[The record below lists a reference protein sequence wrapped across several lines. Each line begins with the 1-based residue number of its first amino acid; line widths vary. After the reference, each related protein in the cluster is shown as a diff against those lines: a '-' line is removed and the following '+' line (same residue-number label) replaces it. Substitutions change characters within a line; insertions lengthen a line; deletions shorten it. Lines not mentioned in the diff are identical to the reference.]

1 MLRNRR
7 AGTIAGAAVLAV
19 FAGQLLTAADDVV
32 VIKGG
37 TFSFEAGNG
46 QLDISGT
53 QGFTFAS
60 EVDLSGGTFGAYD
73 LCQVPEC
80 PPGTTL
86 DLDAGWSGNDL
97 LGRARLRGITY
108 DDVGRLDGDSGA
120 VIRFS
125 GTVTMPPM
133 SDEPVSIAVPF
144 RFSGRFSYGL
154 TGPEEFESVSLTGGG
169 DATLLLRPDFEG
181 TSWIID
187 RVVFDF
193 DPAAGS

>member
-1 MLRNRR
+1 MLTNRR
-7 AGTIAGAAVLAV
+7 VSALAVAAIISV

-32 VIKGG
+32 VIKSGAF
-37 TFSFEAGNG
+37 TFEARNG

-73 LCQVPEC
+73 ICQTPEC

-97 LGRARLRGITY
+97 IGQARLRGITY
-108 DDVGRLDGDSGA
+108 HNVGGLDADSGA

-133 SDEPVSIAVPF
+133 SDEPVTITVPF
-144 RFSGRFSYGL
+144 GFSGTFAYGL
-154 TGPEEFESVSLTGGG
+154 TGEEREVFSLTGGG
-169 DATLLLRPDFEG
+169 EATLLLRPDFEG
-181 TSWIID
+181 ISWIID